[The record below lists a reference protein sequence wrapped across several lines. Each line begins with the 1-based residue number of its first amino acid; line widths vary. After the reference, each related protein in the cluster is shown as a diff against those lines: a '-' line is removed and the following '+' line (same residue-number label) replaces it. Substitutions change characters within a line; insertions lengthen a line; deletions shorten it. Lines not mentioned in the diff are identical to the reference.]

1 MTKSS
6 KENKI
11 DNLTLSESAGAELPP
26 EEQQPPAQP
35 APEPD
40 RTLQADAEL
49 TAVKADLEQERDR
62 RLRLMAEYDNYR
74 RRTQTEFQQMAF
86 TAGAR
91 IIKAL
96 LPVLDDFDRLI
107 HSASDETNSDSIREG
122 VDLINKKLAA
132 MLSAE
137 QLEPLDAEGNPFDPE
152 LHEAVA
158 EVEDSSLP
166 AGTVVTEIQ
175 KGYRLAGRIIRHS
188 KVMVSRA
195 PAPIQ
200 EEPDVG

>member
-1 MTKSS
+1 MSKIS
-6 KENKI
+6 KENKVG
-11 DNLTLSESAGAELPP
+11 NLTLSESAGMESPS